1 MSTEKVIT
9 LTKLLELTREE
20 LLEMARKQ
28 REDQQDEIRI
38 VYLPAGMPNP
48 PFSSPDFYAK
58 FNDPKSTEDLPIT
71 KSLIKKHLK

>member
-28 REDQQDEIRI
+28 REEQKKI
-38 VYLPAGMPNP
+38 AGIIANP
-48 PFSSPDFYAK
+48 PFRK
-58 FNDPKSTEDLPIT
+58 ENNV
-71 KSLIKKHLK
+71 